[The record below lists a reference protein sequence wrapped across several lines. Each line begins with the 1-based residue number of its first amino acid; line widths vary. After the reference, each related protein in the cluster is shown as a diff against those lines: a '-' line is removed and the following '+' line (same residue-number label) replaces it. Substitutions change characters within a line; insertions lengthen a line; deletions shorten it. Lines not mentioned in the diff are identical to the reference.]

1 MVPGLRC
8 LVGVVVSAV
17 VLAGCGVLSDE
28 PLPGQPMDAPPG
40 WLASP
45 VWHSD
50 GWVYVLRP
58 DRAGHVARTP
68 TTELWRVHPEGG
80 SELLDVSGPPECQV
94 TRYGS
99 LHGLPDGRLGLL
111 RQCSP
116 PLEQDDVEARRDLV
130 AYDPVDGSVEELVR
144 LPRGGFSTVTWLGD
158 MSGGFVDH
166 RGSTC
171 PGLAPFDR
179 EGLAR
184 FDGPLTV
191 DGRTWRLDESVH
203 VTVGRDCSGDGKAR
217 TPWMLPGGELL
228 FVAAPGAQ
236 GRSGAARDRARWGLY
251 EWVPDGGQE
260 PRRVVSGFTRLGGV
274 ESVLAD
280 GSVLVNATW
289 RGRDGVHRVELDT
302 GAVRLVQRG
311 PVAGFVVSP
320 DGTRAA
326 VVFREPGVPFPD
338 DAFHHV
344 MRLVDFSLADVA

>member
-40 WLASP
+40 WLHSP

-94 TRYGS
+94 TRYDS
-99 LHGLPDGRLGLL
+99 LHGLPDGRLGLM
-111 RQCSP
+111 RHCSP
-116 PLEQDDVEARRDLV
+116 PLETDVEGWRDLV
-130 AYDPVDGSVEELVR
+130 AYDPVDGSMEELVR
-144 LPRGGFSTVTWLGD
+144 LPRGAFSRVTWLDD
-158 MSGGFVDH
+158 MSGGFVD
-166 RGSTC
+166 RFSSTC

-179 EGLAR
+179 EGLGR

-203 VTVGRDCSGDGKAR
+203 VTVGRDCTGDGMAKE
-217 TPWMLPGGELL
+217 PKVLPGGELV
-228 FVAAPGAQ
+228 FAAAPGAQ
-236 GRSGAARDRARWGLY
+236 GRSGRARERVRWGLY
-251 EWVPDGGQE
+251 VWSPDGGQE
-260 PRRVVSGFTRLGGV
+260 PRRVVSGFTRLGAING
-274 ESVLAD
+274 VLAD

-289 RGRDGVHRVELDT
+289 RGRDGVFRVELDS
-302 GAVRLVQRG
+302 GAVRMVQRG
-311 PVAGFVVSP
+311 GISGFALSP

-326 VVFREPGVPFPD
+326 VVFRDPEAEFPD
-338 DAFHHV
+338 ELFRHV